1 MFSQKFKVLIKKSYY
16 ILIMI
21 KNYNILNDI
30 DIAKM
35 AINEDKKALK
45 ELLLR
50 VQKDTTIFLH
60 YFDPDFISEND
71 LMQIILLKV
80 TNNIKN
86 LKTPETF
93 KKWSHKII
101 VNSYY
106 DYARKI
112 NMLKR
117 KIHYEFTNEQKQEL
131 AKTLSD
137 KKNKPQDELLNM
149 ELKDKIQGAIMR
161 LPKSHR
167 MVILLRDMAGLT
179 YEDIES
185 ILNINKGT
193 VKSRLAR
200 ARNKLKYELRNYL

>member
-1 MFSQKFKVLIKKSYY
+1 MNIKY
-16 ILIMI
+16 
-21 KNYNILNDI
+21 KNLADYELS
-30 DIAKM
+30 KM
-35 AINEDKKALK
+35 AVEGDKIALK

-50 VQKDTTIFLH
+50 IKKDAEIFIH
-60 YFDPDFISEND
+60 HFDPEFISAND
-71 LMQIILLKV
+71 LIQIILLKV
-80 TNNIKN
+80 SNNIKW
-86 LKTPETF
+86 LKSPSTI

-106 DYARKI
+106 DYVRKI

-117 KIHYEFTNEQKQEL
+117 KIRYELTNEQKQEL

-137 KKNKPQDELLNM
+137 KRDKPQDELLKT
-149 ELKDKIQGAIMR
+149 ELKDKIQGAIMK
-161 LPKSHR
+161 LPEKHR
-167 MVILLRDMAGLT
+167 IVVLLRDLAGLT

-200 ARNKLKYELRNYL
+200 ARNKLKYELKYYL

>member
-1 MFSQKFKVLIKKSYY
+1 MKY
-16 ILIMI
+16 
-21 KNYNILNDI
+21 KNLADYEISKL
-30 DIAKM
+30 
-35 AINEDKKALK
+35 AIEGDKTALK

-50 VQKDTTIFLH
+50 IKKDAEIFIH
-60 YFDPDFISEND
+60 HFDPEFISDND
-71 LMQIILLKV
+71 LIQIILLKV
-80 TNNIKN
+80 TNN
-86 LKTPETF
+86 LKYLKSPATI

-101 VNSYY
+101 INSYY

-117 KIHYEFTNEQKQEL
+117 KIRYELTNEQKQEL

-137 KKNKPQDELLNM
+137 KRDKPQDELLKI
-149 ELKDKIQGAIMR
+149 ELKDKIQGAIMK
-161 LPKSHR
+161 LPKNHR
-167 MVILLRDMAGLT
+167 IVVLLRDLAGLT

>member
-1 MFSQKFKVLIKKSYY
+1 MNLKYY
-16 ILIMI
+16 
-21 KNYNILNDI
+21 NFNDT
-30 DIAKM
+30 DIARM
-35 AINEDKKALK
+35 AINGDKNALR

-50 VQKDTTIFLH
+50 VQKDTTIFLR

-80 TNNIKN
+80 TTHIKD

-93 KKWSHKII
+93 KKWSHRII

-112 NMLKR
+112 NMLKKR
-117 KIHYEFTNEQKQEL
+117 IHYEFTNEQKQEL
-131 AKTLSD
+131 AKTLAD
-137 KKNKPQDELLNM
+137 KRNKPQDELLNM
-149 ELKDKIQGAIMR
+149 ELKDKIQGAIMK
-161 LPKSHR
+161 LPQSHR

-185 ILNINKGT
+185 ILNINIGT

-200 ARNKLKYELRNYL
+200 ARNRLKYELRNYL

>member
-1 MFSQKFKVLIKKSYY
+1 MEIK
-16 ILIMI
+16 
-21 KNYNILNDI
+21 YNILNDI
-30 DIAKM
+30 DIARM
-35 AINEDKKALK
+35 AISDDKRALK

-80 TNNIKN
+80 TTHIKD
-86 LKTPETF
+86 LKTPKTF
-93 KKWSHKII
+93 KKWSHRII

-106 DYARKI
+106 DYVRKI
-112 NMLKR
+112 NMLKKR
-117 KIHYEFTNEQKQEL
+117 IHYEFTNEQKQEL

-137 KKNKPQDELLNM
+137 KKDKPQDELLNL

-161 LPKSHR
+161 LPQSYR
-167 MVILLRDMAGLT
+167 MVILLRDMAGLS

-185 ILNINKGT
+185 ILNINIGT